1 MGKNIEQRVT
11 ELEKMVKK
19 LADEKGV
26 KFRKKLGAGDAF
38 EAIGLTWTILKITEK
53 GYMCLAD
60 RLEES
65 KRFGS
70 NNDWNNSSI
79 REYLNGEFY
88 EKLVEEVGEENIIL
102 FERDILSLDGQTEYG
117 TCEDYVSLISF
128 DEYRENRALIPNA
141 GYWWWTLTPDSTE
154 CNGDGSF
161 IRVVSP
167 SGYVDCDDYDGNG
180 GVRPFCIF
188 SSSLFESKEE

>member
-26 KFRKKLGAGDAF
+26 LFRKKLGAGDTF
-38 EAIGLTWTILKITEK
+38 EAVGLTWTILKITEK

-65 KRFGS
+65 KKFGS
-70 NNDWNNSSI
+70 NNDWKKSSI

-88 EKLVEEVGEENIIL
+88 EKLAEEVGEENIIL
-102 FERDILSLDGQTEYG
+102 FERDLLSLDGQAEYG

-128 DEYRENRALIPNA
+128 DEYRENRSLIPNA

-154 CNGDGSF
+154 CNGDSSY

-167 SGYVDCDDYDGNG
+167 SGNINNNNYNNNN

-188 SSSLFESKEE
+188 RI

>member
-1 MGKNIEQRVT
+1 MEKNIEKRVT

-26 KFRKKLGAGDAF
+26 KFRKKFEAGDTF
-38 EAIGLTWTILKITEK
+38 EVMGLTWTILRITEK

-70 NNDWNNSSI
+70 NNDWKNSSI

-88 EKLVEEVGEENIIL
+88 EKLAEEVGEENIIRFDRKL
-102 FERDILSLDGQTEYG
+102 LSLDGQTEYG
-117 TCEDYVSLISF
+117 TCEEYVSLISL
-128 DEYRENRALIPNA
+128 DEYRESRALIPNA

-154 CNGDGSF
+154 CNGDSSL

-167 SGYVDCDDYDGNG
+167 SGCIYNRDCNYVY

-188 SSSLFESKEE
+188 SSSLFESEEE

>member
-26 KFRKKLGAGDAF
+26 KFRKKLGEGDTF

-65 KRFGS
+65 KKFGS
-70 NNDWNNSSI
+70 NNDWKNSSI

-102 FERDILSLDGQTEYG
+102 LERNLLSLDGQTEYG

-128 DEYRENRALIPNA
+128 DEYRENRSLIPNA

-154 CNGDGSF
+154 CNGDSSC

-167 SGYVDCDDYDGNG
+167 SGNVSRDCYDDCR

-188 SSSLFESKEE
+188 SSSLFESEEE

>member
-26 KFRKKLGAGDAF
+26 KFRKKLEAGDTF
-38 EAIGLTWTILKITEK
+38 EAVGLTWTILKITEK

-65 KRFGS
+65 KKFGS
-70 NNDWNNSSI
+70 NNDWKKSSI

-88 EKLVEEVGEENIIL
+88 EKLAEEVGEENIIL
-102 FERDILSLDGQTEYG
+102 FERDLLSLDGQAEYG

-128 DEYRENRALIPNA
+128 DEYRENRSLIPNA

-154 CNGDGSF
+154 CNGDSSL
-161 IRVVSP
+161 IRIVSP
-167 SGYVDCDDYDGNG
+167 SGNVFNRDYYDDC

-188 SSSLFESKEE
+188 SSSLFESEEE

>member
-26 KFRKKLGAGDAF
+26 KFRKKLEAGDTF
-38 EAIGLTWTILKITEK
+38 EAMGLTWTILKITEK

-60 RLEES
+60 CLEES

-70 NNDWNNSSI
+70 DNDWKNSNI
-79 REYLNGEFY
+79 RAYLNVEFY
-88 EKLVEEVGEENIIL
+88 EKLAEEVGGENIIL
-102 FERDILSLDGQTEYG
+102 FERDLLSMDGQAEYG

-128 DEYRENRALIPNA
+128 DEYRENRSLIPNA

-154 CNGDGSF
+154 CNGDSSY

-167 SGYVDCDDYDGNG
+167 SGLIGCNCYYDGFG
-180 GVRPFCIF
+180 GRPFCIF
-188 SSSLFESKEE
+188 SSSLFESEEE